1 MQEPRTPIDYEDA
14 RKKRQRAYKRKQ
26 FFLLLFIVLLVL
38 TILYVND
45 WLVQKNATSQIGEF
59 IDSIGGTGYPIRSP
73 GGIIQTTDSLGRN
86 LLVMNDTNLYVYN
99 PKGKRILNVQQ
110 VSEHSV
116 VKTNSDRALLYHQ
129 GDRRFT
135 VLSAT
140 TELHTE
146 ELEDGIVVAD
156 MGKGGDLVVVT
167 AARQF
172 TANIMVFDPDFK
184 HVMTRRS
191 TSDRQVSA
199 VSISP
204 KGDYI
209 VVGDITTDNGVIQSI
224 ITLYHSKNGE
234 EIAYFTLP
242 EQFVLDVKFQSEQS
256 FSVLTDSQFSVYSL
270 ESAKAGTNNGVYH
283 FPAGYALE
291 GFETNGT
298 ETLLFHYDKHSG
310 REEMALLNGKAEL
323 LGLLPPTEP
332 VKDAVLSDKYLYI
345 LLPTGV
351 ERYNYDLEA
360 VEFTETQGVV
370 RMERVRDTIYLFT
383 KDEIQELGGNQ

>member
-1 MQEPRTPIDYEDA
+1 M
-14 RKKRQRAYKRKQ
+14 
-26 FFLLLFIVLLVL
+26 LLVL

-116 VKTNSDRALLYHQ
+116 VKTNAERALLYHQ
-129 GDRRFT
+129 GDRQFT

-140 TELHTE
+140 TELHTQ

-204 KGDYI
+204 KGEYI
-209 VVGDITTDNGVIQSI
+209 VVGDITTENGVIQSI
-224 ITLYHSKNGE
+224 ITLYYAKSGE
-234 EIAYFTLP
+234 EVAHFTLP
-242 EQFVLDVKFQSEQS
+242 EQFVLDVRFQNEQS
-256 FSVLTDSQFSVYSL
+256 FSVLTDTQFSVYSL
-270 ESAKAGTNNGVYH
+270 ESAQSGTSNGVYH
-283 FPAGYALE
+283 VPAGYALE
-291 GFETNGT
+291 GFETNGL
-298 ETLLFHYDKHSG
+298 ETLLFYGDKHSG
-310 REEMALLNGKAEL
+310 REEIALLNSKAEL
-323 LGLLPPTEP
+323 LGLLPPTGT
-332 VKDAVLSDKYLYI
+332 VKDVALSDKYLYI
-345 LLPTGV
+345 LLSTGV
-351 ERYNYDLEA
+351 ERYNYDLE
-360 VEFTETQGVV
+360 VLEFTETQGVV
-370 RMERVRDTIYLFT
+370 RMERVRDTVYLFT
-383 KDEIQELGGNQ
+383 KDEIQVLGGE